1 MENYYIITKHQA
13 KQLGRID
20 YAKGKRFDPFVGEQT
35 NGFYVVSEEL
45 YNEIK
50 TRPEFENVSFA
61 NTKKTN
67 TLNLRTN
74 NINTKMATNA
84 DWKNLSQDF
93 FYSSLLPKAMQNATP
108 NAYST
113 FLKVLTDGENNYAS
127 ENAFLA
133 TFGMLGVT
141 WTTAEKAEINTILT
155 NNNFTVQV
163 S

>member
-13 KQLGRID
+13 KKIGRID

-35 NGFYVVSEEL
+35 NGFYLVSEQL
-45 YNEIK
+45 YEAIK
-50 TRPEFENVSFA
+50 TRPEFENVSFT
-61 NTKKTN
+61 NTKKTSN
-67 TLNLRTN
+67 INLRTH
-74 NINTKMATNA
+74 NINTKMITNA
-84 DWKNLSQDF
+84 DWKELSQAF
-93 FYSSLLPKAMQNATP
+93 FYSSLMTKVLTQANP

-133 TFGMLGVT
+133 MFNAMGIT
-141 WTTAEKAEINTILT
+141 WTTAEKAEINAILT
-155 NNNFTVQV
+155 ANNFTIQI